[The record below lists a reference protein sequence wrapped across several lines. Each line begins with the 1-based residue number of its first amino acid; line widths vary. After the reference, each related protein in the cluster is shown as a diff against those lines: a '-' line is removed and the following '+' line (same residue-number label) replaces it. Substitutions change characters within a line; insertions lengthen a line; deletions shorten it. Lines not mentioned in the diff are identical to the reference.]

1 MVDVHD
7 DACLRQIAS
16 DLTECSYAVLDG
28 FLGDRAATLLRERC
42 LNIGRS
48 TASPSGFEVLTSK
61 LSTLVASLGKCGAD
75 ELAGISL
82 SSCALSC
89 LRAGGGQGKHVDLPG
104 RHPGRLSV
112 VYYLQEDS
120 WDAASNSGRLRIY
133 KSSSGTEALACDE
146 AGADPDVVAVEGAL
160 ADIAPIRD
168 RLVLFFSDDRCPH
181 AVSPL
186 DAASGARYAAV
197 VFCQAHGS
205 YERGGE
211 EEDVVYDW
219 EAEPLRLSESCEP
232 TDTAAYSSPI
242 DERLCMLEE
251 IYEALGPT
259 ATNFSGLGSAELAL
273 LSSKEHGGE
282 GAHVYGDTEGELVAH
297 LFGEMRPAVG
307 IAAEED
313 VVICDLGSGNGKL
326 LLQLALLTPA
336 RRLAGVE
343 LSATRHA
350 QATAA
355 LAQAAERQVLSPARA
370 RSIELSCGS
379 MLDHAA
385 LCESTQCFCYS
396 LALDTPFMEALE
408 AHLARTLPM
417 GALVLL
423 RGKRFPGGTW
433 AEPGTGASR
442 RGMQPVL
449 ETRIVNR
456 MHQFYGYRIADAGAA
471 PPDGAA
477 DAAAELRLL
486 ELEQRSAPL
495 AAATSREFVRSFFAP
510 TEPDVHELPPLF

>member
-133 KSSSGTEALACDE
+133 KSSNGTEALACDE

-219 EAEPLRLSESCEP
+219 EAEPLRLSESCES

-307 IAAEED
+307 IAAEEG

-433 AEPGTGASR
+433 AEPVTGASR

-510 TEPDVHELPPLF
+510 TEPDVHEVR